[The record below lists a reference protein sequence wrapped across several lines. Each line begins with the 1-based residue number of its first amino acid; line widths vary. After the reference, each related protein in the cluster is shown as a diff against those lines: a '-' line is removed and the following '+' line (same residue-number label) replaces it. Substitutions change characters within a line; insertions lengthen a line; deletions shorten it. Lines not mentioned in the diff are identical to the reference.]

1 MIKAIFE
8 TLCPNCGGEI
18 SAERLLKGLPCE
30 KCIPEE
36 VQREEVCRRLEEGE
50 FKEFCGLLSELKEWE
65 DFFKDKLGTS
75 PWSLQRS
82 WARKV
87 FLGRSFAML
96 APTGVGKTT
105 FGLSM
110 ASYLAKKGKKSY
122 VILPTQLLVEH
133 VSERIKSFG
142 INEDRVIV
150 WGKLSD
156 KKKKQLKERIEKGDF
171 DVLITTSMFL
181 YKNYEILPRDF
192 AFIFVDD
199 VDSFLKTA
207 KNVDKVLYLL
217 GFEEEDINKAF
228 ELIRLKEK
236 PRKTEED
243 WEEIKRRGEELRE
256 IAKKRRGVLAVSSAT
271 GNPRSNRI
279 KLFRELLGF
288 EVGKPSVLLRNIVE
302 TYEETQDLKEIL
314 LERIKEFGKGGLVF
328 VSSDFGKETVD
339 ELKKFLE
346 SQGIKA
352 VTYEEDLKP
361 FEEGKAHVAIGIS
374 SFKNPLARGL
384 DLPHVVRYAIFY
396 GVPKIRVPLKVETS
410 VSHLLWALLS
420 LRPIILKDE
429 NLKNEIKKVDN
440 WIQRLR
446 RYSFLS
452 EDFVEE
458 RPELKE
464 RIEGLRKEVQEFL
477 LREEVVEKIKN
488 SEELT
493 LRLGEEGFELVVAD
507 VTGYLQASGRT
518 SRMYAG
524 GLTKGLS
531 HVLVDDKRAFKNL
544 EKKVRW
550 FNQDITFKKIEEV
563 DIKEVLK
570 EIDEDRKKV
579 REILEGKV
587 KAEKKEHV
595 KPVLV
600 VVESPNKA
608 RTIANFFGKPMG
620 RKIGGIDVLEVMVG
634 DLYIMITASLGHV
647 FDLVKDKEFHGV
659 IAKNG
664 EYVPIYEIIEGK
676 ENIVKG
682 LRELAQEVDTVLI
695 GTDPDTEGEKIGWD
709 LGALLSPYIP
719 NVERIEFHEVTRK
732 AIKHA
737 VENPRDFN
745 ENLVK
750 AQLVRRIADRWVGF
764 EVSRIVQQAFEKHW
778 LSGGRV
784 QIPVLG
790 WIIEREKLYRKKK
803 HVVQITFKENGKWL
817 RISFEFQN
825 KKEAKEFFENLR
837 NIEVEVLE
845 EKEEIRNPLPPFTT
859 DTMLKEAS
867 DRYKISVPKLMSL
880 AQELFEYGLITYH
893 RTDSTRVSDVG
904 IGVAKEWISEELGK
918 ELFYPRVWGEGG
930 AHECI
935 RPTKPLDVEDLR
947 SMMLAGQLQ
956 NLTKEHLMLYELI
969 FKRFMASQMKPVK
982 VKTKR
987 VKVKALDKETELTL
1001 TTEVLEEGFNK
1012 VYPIELQP
1020 DLKGKV
1026 SVEDKKEL
1034 KSVPVA
1040 YLYTQGSLVEEMKK
1054 RRIGRPSTYA
1064 TIVSKLLE
1072 RGYVIERHGF
1082 LIPTKLGKQV
1092 YEFLKNKEKIM
1103 PFVSEEFTRKLEE
1116 LMDKVEEGK
1125 EDYTKILDELYRKV
1139 SEFEKASV

>member
-30 KCIPEE
+30 RCLPEE
-36 VQREEVCRRLEEGE
+36 VKREEVCEKLEEGE
-50 FKEFCGLLSELKEWE
+50 FKEFCGLLFELKEWE
-65 DFFKDKLGTS
+65 EFFKDKLGTS
-75 PWSLQRS
+75 PWSLQKS

-110 ASYLAKKGKKSY
+110 ASYLAREGKKSY
-122 VILPTQLLVEH
+122 IILPTQLLVEQ
-133 VSERIKSFG
+133 VSERIKNFG
-142 INEDRVIV
+142 VDEDRVII
-150 WGKLSD
+150 WGKYSE
-156 KKKKQLKERIEKGDF
+156 KKKKELKERIQRGDF
-171 DVLITTSMFL
+171 EILITTSMFL
-181 YKNYEILPRDF
+181 YKNYEIIPRDF

-217 GFEEEDINKAF
+217 GFSEEDVNKAF
-228 ELIRLKEK
+228 ELIKLKEK
-236 PRKTEED
+236 PKKTEED
-243 WEEIKRRGEELRE
+243 WEEIRRKAEELRE
-256 IAKKRRGVLAVSSAT
+256 ITKKKRGVLAVSSAT

-288 EVGKPSVLLRNIVE
+288 EVGKPGVLLRNIVE
-302 TYEETQDLKEIL
+302 TYEETQNLKEKL
-314 LERIKEFGKGGLVF
+314 LQRVKEFGKGGLIF
-328 VSSDFGKETVD
+328 ISSDYGR
-339 ELKKFLE
+339 ELVYEIKSFLE
-346 SQGIKA
+346 SHGIKA

-361 FEEGKAHVAIGIS
+361 FEEGEAQVAIGIS

-420 LRPIILKDE
+420 LRPIILKDQA
-429 NLKNEIKKVDN
+429 LKNEVKKVDS

-452 EDFVEE
+452 EDFVED
-458 RPELKE
+458 RPDLKE
-464 RIEGLRKEVQEFL
+464 KIENLRKEVQEFL
-477 LREEVVEKIKN
+477 LRDEVVEKIKN

-493 LRLGEEGFELVVAD
+493 LRLGEDGFELVVAD

-531 HVLVDDKRAFKNL
+531 HVLVDDRRAFRNL

-550 FNQDITFKKIEEV
+550 FNQEITFKKLEE
-563 DIKEVLK
+563 INLREVLK

-587 KAEKKEHV
+587 KAEQKEHV

-659 IAKNG
+659 IARNG
-664 EYVPIYEIIEGK
+664 EYVPIYEVIEGK
-676 ENIVKG
+676 ENIVNG
-682 LRELAQEVDTVLI
+682 LRELAQEVETVLI

-732 AIKHA
+732 AIKQA
-737 VENPRDFN
+737 VENPRNFN

-803 HVVQITFKENGKWL
+803 HVVQITFKENGRWL

-825 KKEAKEFFENLR
+825 KKEAKEFFENLKE
-837 NIEVEVLE
+837 IEAEVLE
-845 EKEEIRNPLPPFTT
+845 
-859 DTMLKEAS
+859 
-867 DRYKISVPKLMSL
+867 
-880 AQELFEYGLITYH
+880 
-893 RTDSTRVSDVG
+893 
-904 IGVAKEWISEELGK
+904 
-918 ELFYPRVWGEGG
+918 
-930 AHECI
+930 
-935 RPTKPLDVEDLR
+935 
-947 SMMLAGQLQ
+947 
-956 NLTKEHLMLYELI
+956 
-969 FKRFMASQMKPVK
+969 
-982 VKTKR
+982 
-987 VKVKALDKETELTL
+987 
-1001 TTEVLEEGFNK
+1001 
-1012 VYPIELQP
+1012 
-1020 DLKGKV
+1020 
-1026 SVEDKKEL
+1026 
-1034 KSVPVA
+1034 
-1040 YLYTQGSLVEEMKK
+1040 
-1054 RRIGRPSTYA
+1054 
-1064 TIVSKLLE
+1064 
-1072 RGYVIERHGF
+1072 
-1082 LIPTKLGKQV
+1082 
-1092 YEFLKNKEKIM
+1092 
-1103 PFVSEEFTRKLEE
+1103 
-1116 LMDKVEEGK
+1116 
-1125 EDYTKILDELYRKV
+1125 
-1139 SEFEKASV
+1139 